1 MSKEKLIIFSREMV
15 KALLEGRKTQTRRL
29 IKPQPHE
36 CHNGDLI
43 YKDDLIGSSVEGRRV
58 CQERNKSKYK
68 VGDVLYVK
76 EAWNW
81 SNSKKEEAIYKADYN
96 DPAKGKGFWKSP
108 IYMPKELSRIH
119 LEITN
124 IRVERLKDISEED
137 AKSEGITS
145 TAVLTIE
152 FKVLN
157 DLEMSKKQAN
167 NSVTDLVKE
176 GV

>member
-1 MSKEKLIIFSREMV
+1 
-15 KALLEGRKTQTRRL
+15 
-29 IKPQPHE
+29 
-36 CHNGDLI
+36 
-43 YKDDLIGSSVEGRRV
+43 
-58 CQERNKSKYK
+58 
-68 VGDVLYVK
+68 
-76 EAWNW
+76 
-81 SNSKKEEAIYKADYN
+81 
-96 DPAKGKGFWKSP
+96 
-108 IYMPKELSRIH
+108 MPKELSRIH

>member
-1 MSKEKLIIFSREMV
+1 MSKEKPIIFSREMV

-124 IRVERLKDISEED
+124 IRVERISEED

-145 TAVLTIE
+145 TAVVIE

-167 NSVTDLVKE
+167 NSVTHLVKE

>member
-1 MSKEKLIIFSREMV
+1 MSKEKPIIFSREMV

-124 IRVERLKDISEED
+124 IRVERISEED

-145 TAVLTIE
+145 TAVVIE

>member
-1 MSKEKLIIFSREMV
+1 MSKEKPIIFSREMV

-119 LEITN
+119 LEIIN
-124 IRVERLKDISEED
+124 IRVERISEED

-145 TAVLTIE
+145 TAVVIE

>member
-1 MSKEKLIIFSREMV
+1 MSKEKPIIFSREMV

-29 IKPQPHE
+29 IKPQPH
-36 CHNGDLI
+36 
-43 YKDDLIGSSVEGRRV
+43 
-58 CQERNKSKYK
+58 ERNKSKYK

>member
-1 MSKEKLIIFSREMV
+1 MSKEKPIIFSREMV

-29 IKPQPHE
+29 IKSQPHE

-119 LEITN
+119 LEIIN
-124 IRVERLKDISEED
+124 IRVERISEED

-145 TAVLTIE
+145 TAVVIE

-167 NSVTDLVKE
+167 NSVTHLVKE

>member
-1 MSKEKLIIFSREMV
+1 MSKEKPIIFSREMV

-119 LEITN
+119 LEIIN
-124 IRVERLKDISEED
+124 IRVERISEED
-137 AKSEGITS
+137 AKSEEITS
-145 TAVLTIE
+145 TAVVIE

-167 NSVTDLVKE
+167 NSVTHLVKE

>member
-1 MSKEKLIIFSREMV
+1 MSKEKPIIFSREMV

-124 IRVERLKDISEED
+124 IRVERISEED
-137 AKSEGITS
+137 AKSEEITS
-145 TAVLTIE
+145 TAVVIE

-167 NSVTDLVKE
+167 NSVTHLVKE

>member
-1 MSKEKLIIFSREMV
+1 MSKEKPIIFSREMV

-119 LEITN
+119 LEIIN
-124 IRVERLKDISEED
+124 IRVERISEED
-137 AKSEGITS
+137 AKSEEITS
-145 TAVLTIE
+145 TAVVIE

>member
-1 MSKEKLIIFSREMV
+1 MSKEKPIIFSREMV

-124 IRVERLKDISEED
+124 IRVERISEED
-137 AKSEGITS
+137 AKSEEITS
-145 TAVLTIE
+145 TAVVIE